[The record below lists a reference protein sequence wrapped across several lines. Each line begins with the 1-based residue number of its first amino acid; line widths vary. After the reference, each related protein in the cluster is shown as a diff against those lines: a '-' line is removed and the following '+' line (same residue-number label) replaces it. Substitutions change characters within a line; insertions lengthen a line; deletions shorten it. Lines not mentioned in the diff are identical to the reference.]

1 MDSIGSLMA
10 FYFLINS
17 YSQSSSLSLV
27 FVCIRIPRLLLCY
40 FEPFA
45 FFSFLFFS
53 YLTSAYLILVIASP
67 LPYQFL
73 LFIFYKKAS
82 CSPQAE
88 TQCPEGLISRKGWV

>member
-45 FFSFLFFS
+45 FFSFLFIPNLGVFDFS
-53 YLTSAYLILVIASP
+53 DCFSSTISISLIFFIIKKLLVR
-67 LPYQFL
+67 LR
-73 LFIFYKKAS
+73 
-82 CSPQAE
+82 
-88 TQCPEGLISRKGWV
+88 RKRNVQRA